1 MKKVN
6 SFNYIDL
13 KISSNGFIEELSIL
27 YDNETVNNI
36 NLQDKVITLLKFSI
50 PNSLKS

>member
-1 MKKVN
+1 MKKVI
-6 SFNYIDL
+6 SFNYKDL

-36 NLQDKVITLLKFSI
+36 NLQDKVKTFLKFSI
-50 PNSLKS
+50 RNLLKN